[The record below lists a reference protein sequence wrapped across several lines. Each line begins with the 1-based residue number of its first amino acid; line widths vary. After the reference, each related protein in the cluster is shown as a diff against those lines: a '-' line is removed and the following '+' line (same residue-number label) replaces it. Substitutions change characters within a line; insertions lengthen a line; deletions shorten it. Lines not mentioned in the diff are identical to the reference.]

1 MDMSDDSKK
10 NFFKYVFNFDDESKG
25 DLLNLV
31 QYSLLSL
38 IPIVSLNKAMAKYV
52 PEADDKK
59 GSLEIS
65 AEIVI
70 QILVMFFGL
79 FLINRIVTF
88 VPTYSEKE
96 YPETYSVHF
105 IVLAVLMITLSLQ
118 TKLGEKV
125 NILVERLYELWNG
138 KEEKTKTINVNG
150 KQVTV
155 KVTQPISGQQQQQS
169 QSSYSDGTSITSLP
183 PPDMSAAAVTNSAL
197 APQQMPDFNNMFR
210 QDTTPLIN
218 AAMPGQ
224 MEGFGEPMA
233 ANGVLGGGSFG
244 SW

>member
-25 DLLNLV
+25 DLFNLV

-38 IPIVSLNKAMAKYV
+38 IPVVALNKAMAKYV
-52 PEADDKK
+52 PEADERK

-65 AEIVI
+65 AEVVF
-70 QILVMFFGL
+70 QMLSMFLGL
-79 FLINRIVTF
+79 FLINRMVTF

-96 YPETYSVHF
+96 YPETFSIHF

-138 KEEKTKTINVNG
+138 KQEKTKMVNG

-155 KVTQPISGQQQQQS
+155 KVTQPISGQQQQQQS
-169 QSSYSDGTSITSLP
+169 NSSYSDGTSISSLP
-183 PPDMSAAAVTNSAL
+183 PADMSAAAVNNAAL
-197 APQQMPDFNNMFR
+197 APQQLPDYNNMYR

-233 ANGVLGGGSFG
+233 ANGVLGSGAFG
-244 SW
+244 TW

>member
-38 IPIVSLNKAMAKYV
+38 VPIVALNKAMAKYV
-52 PEADDKK
+52 PEADEKK

-65 AEIVI
+65 AEVVF
-70 QILVMFFGL
+70 QILSMFLGL
-79 FLINRIVTF
+79 FLINRMVTF

-96 YPETYSVHF
+96 YPETFNVHF
-105 IVLAVLMITLSLQ
+105 VVLAVLMITLSLQ

-138 KEEKTKTINVNG
+138 KQEKTKTVNG

-155 KVTQPISGQQQQQS
+155 KVTQPISGQQQQTQN
-169 QSSYSDGTSITSLP
+169 SYSDGTSISSLP
-183 PPDMSAAAVTNSAL
+183 PADMSAAAVNNALL
-197 APQQMPDFNNMFR
+197 APQQLPDYNNMYR
-210 QDTTPLIN
+210 QDTNPLIN